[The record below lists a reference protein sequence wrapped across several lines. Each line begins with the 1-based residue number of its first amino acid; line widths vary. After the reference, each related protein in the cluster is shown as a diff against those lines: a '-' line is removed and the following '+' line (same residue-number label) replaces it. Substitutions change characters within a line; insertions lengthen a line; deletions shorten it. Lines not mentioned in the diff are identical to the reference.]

1 MNLSVSDVEN
11 YLEAVKC
18 AVKAH
23 RYRLDMNAKRPDN
36 RKLFQTYSLTEEDA
50 ENIILDLNVMD
61 FSDAVPNEH
70 VGFEHETLYIF
81 GKEVLLIER
90 YGTAEKLVPLYIKF
104 NKLDNEHYAR
114 TKGLLHRMP
123 QRNKLHPEENQNQPD
138 HPGKGIYF

>member
-18 AVKAH
+18 AVEAH
-23 RYRLDMNAKRPDN
+23 RYRLDLNAKRPDN
-36 RKLFQTYSLTEEDA
+36 RKLFRTYLLTEEDT
-50 ENIILDLNVMD
+50 ENIILNLNAMD

-70 VGFEHETLYIF
+70 IGFEHETLYIF

-104 NKLDNEHYAR
+104 NKLDNDFVIVISFHE
-114 TKGLLHRMP
+114 
-123 QRNKLHPEENQNQPD
+123 QRHPLTY
-138 HPGKGIYF
+138 YFK

>member
-1 MNLSVSDVEN
+1 MSDVEN

-18 AVKAH
+18 AVKAR
-23 RYRLDMNAKRPDN
+23 RYRLDMNVKRPDN

-50 ENIILDLNVMD
+50 ENIILDLNAMD

-70 VGFEHETLYIF
+70 VGYEHETLYIF

-104 NKLDNEHYAR
+104 NKLDNEFVIVISFHE
-114 TKGLLHRMP
+114 
-123 QRNKLHPEENQNQPD
+123 QRHPLTY
-138 HPGKGIYF
+138 YFR

>member
-36 RKLFQTYSLTEEDA
+36 RKLFDTYLLTMRDA
-50 ENIILDLNVMD
+50 ENIILNLNVMD

-70 VGFEHETLYIF
+70 AGFEHETLYIF

-90 YGTAEKLVPLYIKF
+90 YGTAEKLVPLYITQTPPADIRQKAA
-104 NKLDNEHYAR
+104 KLAGLVTPNDNLA
-114 TKGLLHRMP
+114 L
-123 QRNKLHPEENQNQPD
+123 
-138 HPGKGIYF
+138 

>member
-23 RYRLDMNAKRPDN
+23 RDRLDMNAKRPDN
-36 RKLFQTYSLTEEDA
+36 RKLFDIYLLTMRDV
-50 ENIILDLNVMD
+50 ENIILDLNAMD

-104 NKLDNEHYAR
+104 NKLDNEFVIVISFHE
-114 TKGLLHRMP
+114 
-123 QRNKLHPEENQNQPD
+123 QRHPLTY
-138 HPGKGIYF
+138 YFK